1 MHMCTDLSIN
11 GSMMVVF
18 LLNTHDYTG
27 FNFHLCRFSSLFV
40 LSEISK
46 REHND
51 DKAEERKK
59 RTN

>member
-27 FNFHLCRFSSLFV
+27 FNFHLCRFSSLYMYGV
-40 LSEISK
+40 K